1 MKVAVIGVG
10 YLGKFHAQKYANL
23 EGVKL
28 IGVCD
33 SNLDQAKLIA
43 KELKTKAFNDYQQ
56 LADKVDAVS
65 IVTPTQLHFQIAKF
79 FLTNKVHVLVEKP
92 ITSKVVEADELIKI
106 AQDEQLVL
114 QVGHL
119 ERFNPALMKAS
130 ELLDK
135 PSFIETQRLSS
146 FNPRGADVNVI
157 LDLMIHDIDII
168 QNLLACGIKSI
179 QTIGVPVLT
188 KEVDICNARLE
199 FDNGCVANVSA
210 SRVSSK
216 SERKMRIFQE
226 NTYMSVDFQE
236 KTLSIYRNESQ
247 KTDIPDQTSI
257 SSQIMTFNKSDAILD
272 EIISF
277 IETIKAEGKPVVSGI
292 DGRAAL
298 LTALEITEKI
308 KQTF

>member
-1 MKVAVIGVG
+1 M
-10 YLGKFHAQKYANL
+10 
-23 EGVKL
+23 
-28 IGVCD
+28 
-33 SNLDQAKLIA
+33 
-43 KELKTKAFNDYQQ
+43 
-56 LADKVDAVS
+56 
-65 IVTPTQLHFQIAKF
+65 
-79 FLTNKVHVLVEKP
+79 
-92 ITSKVVEADELIKI
+92 VEADELIKI

-179 QTIGVPVLT
+179 KTIGVPVLT

-277 IETIKAEGKPVVSGI
+277 IETIRTEGKPVVSGI

>member
-43 KELKTKAFNDYQQ
+43 KELKTKAFSDYQQ

-65 IVTPTQLHFQIAKF
+65 IVTPTQLHFQIAKY

-106 AQDEQLVL
+106 AQDEQLIL

>member
-79 FLTNKVHVLVEKP
+79 FLSNKVHVLVEKP

-119 ERFNPALMKAS
+119 GRFNPALMKAS

-135 PSFIETQRLSS
+135 PSLSKLKG
-146 FNPRGADVNVI
+146 FPLLI
-157 LDLMIHDIDII
+157 LVVLM
-168 QNLLACGIKSI
+168 L
-179 QTIGVPVLT
+179 V
-188 KEVDICNARLE
+188 
-199 FDNGCVANVSA
+199 
-210 SRVSSK
+210 
-216 SERKMRIFQE
+216 
-226 NTYMSVDFQE
+226 
-236 KTLSIYRNESQ
+236 
-247 KTDIPDQTSI
+247 
-257 SSQIMTFNKSDAILD
+257 
-272 EIISF
+272 
-277 IETIKAEGKPVVSGI
+277 
-292 DGRAAL
+292 
-298 LTALEITEKI
+298 
-308 KQTF
+308 

>member
-65 IVTPTQLHFQIAKF
+65 IVTPTQLHFQIAKY

-106 AQDEQLVL
+106 AQDEQLIL

-179 QTIGVPVLT
+179 KTIGVPVLT

>member
-43 KELKTKAFNDYQQ
+43 KELKTKAFSDYQQ

>member
-43 KELKTKAFNDYQQ
+43 KELKTKAFSDYQQ

-65 IVTPTQLHFQIAKF
+65 IVTPTQLHFQIAKY
-79 FLTNKVHVLVEKP
+79 FLTKKVHVLVEKP

-106 AQDEQLVL
+106 AQDEQLIL

-179 QTIGVPVLT
+179 KTIGVPVLT

-257 SSQIMTFNKSDAILD
+257 SSKIMTFNKSDAILD

>member
-10 YLGKFHAQKYANL
+10 YLGKFHAQKYAHL

-28 IGVCD
+28 VGVCD
-33 SNLDQAKLIA
+33 SNYDQAKQIA
-43 KELKTKAFNDYQQ
+43 TELNTKAFSDYKK

-106 AQDEQLVL
+106 ANDEQLIL

-179 QTIGVPVLT
+179 KTIGVPVLT